1 MFDRRCAGYEA
12 VGYSILLPASALPGW
27 PVEVSLPVDA
37 QWKQDYAASVRR
49 LIRDGVD
56 QPLAQLFVH
65 AACPVSTDAQGIERA
80 RSASEAFFY
89 RRLES
94 LAATRGLFK
103 LNASLPIPFADR
115 SQMEVDFLC
124 LDTRLV
130 IEIDGMQH
138 LSAPESWRRDRRKDA
153 LLQFHGFFILRFL
166 ADDLSKRL
174 DEILDM
180 VLRSLEHLRRGRIM

>member
-1 MFDRRCAGYEA
+1 M
-12 VGYSILLPASALPGW
+12 PASALPGW
-27 PVEVSLPVDA
+27 PVEVPLPVDA

-65 AACPVSTDAQGIERA
+65 AARPASTDAQGIERA

-103 LNASLPIPFADR
+103 LNASLPIPFDDR

-138 LSAPESWRRDRRKDA
+138 LSTPESWRRDRRKDV
-153 LLQFHGFFILRFL
+153 LLQLHGFFILRFL

-174 DEILDM
+174 DETIDM
-180 VLRSLEHLRRGRIM
+180 VLRSLEHLRRGRNI